1 MIFQGIEISCPR
13 CRGELERVSED
24 LIRCSGCACESP
36 VILGIPDLRVFP
48 DPYIGIEED
57 RAKARRLAEKF
68 NGLDFEGFVHY
79 YYSQTAVVPAHHA
92 RLYTRGLLAA
102 SARAADWLQAW
113 ESASDQEAK
122 AGALLDVGCGTAPI
136 LVAAA
141 GYPQRVGVDIAL
153 RWLIVGKKRLAEA
166 GVECPLICA
175 CAEALPFADA
185 SFDRAVADSALEH
198 LRDQPQALAELHRV
212 LRPQGRLFVATPNR
226 FSLGPDPQTGVWGGG
241 MLAKGWTAAIVRRQ
255 GGIPPVR
262 RLLSIFSLRRLLRG
276 AGFSQLQIFLPRVP
290 PKLRAQ
296 FSPLMNF
303 LMSVYDLVL
312 RFPPTRY
319 MLYLI
324 GPLLHA
330 VAVREDAPNSGRT
343 TRSRLPASD

>member
-1 MIFQGIEISCPR
+1 MNLQGIEICCPH
-13 CRGELERVSED
+13 CRGELERVRED
-24 LIRCSGCACESP
+24 LIRCPGCARESP
-36 VILGIPDLRVFP
+36 VILGIPDLRIFP

-68 NGLDFEGFVHY
+68 DQLDFEGFVHY
-79 YYSQTAVVPAHHA
+79 YYSQTTVVPPQHA

-102 SARAADWLQAW
+102 ATRAGDWLQSW
-113 ESASDQEAK
+113 ESASGTG
-122 AGALLDVGCGTAPI
+122 GATGVLLDVGCGTAPI
-136 LVAAA
+136 LVAAQ
-141 GYPQRVGVDIAL
+141 GYSPRVGVDIAF

-166 GVECPLICA
+166 GVDCPLICA
-175 CAEALPFADA
+175 CAEALPFAEA
-185 SFDRAVADSALEH
+185 SFDRAIADSTLEH
-198 LRDQPQALAELHRV
+198 LRDQRLALREIHRV

-226 FSLGPDPQTGVWGGG
+226 FSLGPDPQTGVWAGG
-241 MLAKGWTAAIVRRQ
+241 LLPKSWTDSIVRRQ

-262 RLLSIFSLRRLLRG
+262 RLLSIFSLRCLLRG
-276 AGFSQLQIFLPRVP
+276 AGFVQLEIFLPRVP

-296 FSPLMNF
+296 FSPIMNF
-303 LMSVYDLVL
+303 LMAAYDLVL

-330 VAVREDAPNSGRT
+330 VVVREESWHADQ
-343 TRSRLPASD
+343 